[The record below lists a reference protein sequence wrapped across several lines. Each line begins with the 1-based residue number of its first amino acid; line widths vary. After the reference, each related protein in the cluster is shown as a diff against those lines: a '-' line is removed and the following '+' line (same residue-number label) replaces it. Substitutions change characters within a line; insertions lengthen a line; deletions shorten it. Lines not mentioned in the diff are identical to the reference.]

1 MFCSNCG
8 YKLPNGPKFCSNC
21 GIPINKSEEGDFS
34 ISQFNPPSLEK
45 YSKPLLQSESGVH
58 PHNPSSPNDEVKKKE
73 ATEGQVVGTKWLKFW
88 TYFSLPANGAFGILV
103 SIGEPQKAFIL
114 IPLSLAFF
122 VVSYGL
128 QRRLFWAW
136 QCNWVVIFLFALVG
150 AIPNSFTSNS
160 EFWAKFLLFL
170 PFLGLLWLWPNYVY
184 WKKRKMLFE

>member
-1 MFCSNCG
+1 MFCFNCG

-21 GIPINKSEEGDFS
+21 GVPINKPEEGDFS
-34 ISQFNPPSLEK
+34 ISQLNPPFPEK
-45 YSKPLLQSESGVH
+45 YSRPLLQSESAVH
-58 PHNPSSPNDEVKKKE
+58 PHNPRSPNDEVKKKE
-73 ATEGQVVGTKWLKFW
+73 ETEGQVVGTKWLKFW
-88 TYFSLPANGAFGILV
+88 TYFSLPANGTFGLLV

-114 IPLSLAFF
+114 IPLSLGFF

-136 QCNWVVIFLFALVG
+136 QCNWVVIVLFALVG

-160 EFWAKFLLFL
+160 EFWAKFFLFL
-170 PFLGLLWLWPNYVY
+170 PFLGILWLWPNYVY